1 MYALAPL
8 DHFSLHHHF
17 KSSGHVLF
25 LISSKTN
32 LYINDVVSH
41 FAHNGLVGHLG
52 TMHSGLFM
60 VFEEMDLVDVASP
73 HGDTIMQL

>member
-1 MYALAPL
+1 VYALVPL
-8 DHFSLHHHF
+8 DHFSLYHHLKF
-17 KSSGHVLF
+17 GGHVLS

-32 LYINDVVSH
+32 LYISDVASH

-52 TMHSGLFM
+52 TMHGKLFM

-73 HGDTIMQL
+73 CGDTIT